1 MEGQLFEL
9 ITKVLK
15 KQEVL
20 HKLELINHKCT
31 NYKSIHEASTN
42 WSLLSMTFSLKS
54 SSPKSKITKKK
65 NAKITNLSIKLE
77 RTSQVV

>member
-1 MEGQLFEL
+1 
-9 ITKVLK
+9 
-15 KQEVL
+15 
-20 HKLELINHKCT
+20 
-31 NYKSIHEASTN
+31 
-42 WSLLSMTFSLKS
+42 MTFSLKS